1 MYRLLTRQTYE
12 YEMFER
18 ASRKLAIETVVLNH
32 EKMLKN
38 ATAEAS
44 ETPTEANETP
54 TEANET
60 LTEAN
65 ETPAVDH
72 ETVNETATADNET
85 PITNSE
91 TPAGENA
98 ETRALP
104 EESSIAEC
112 QLNDT
117 LTEDQESV
125 STKQGSGNQLE
136 DLPDG
141 EWVLSEEKK
150 ESDEEYVMEEEE
162 DSVLTKNTEEPSI
175 ATEKSERILDY
186 GIPAVPVI
194 PEKKRRGRKPTKK
207 RTIEDELNP
216 LKRSKNEVE
225 EMLRRGLFDCLMS
238 NSNENGIDFFEADI
252 DTILKKNLKPV
263 GEVRCCEG

>member
-38 ATAEAS
+38 VTA
-44 ETPTEANETP
+44 EANETP

-60 LTEAN
+60 PADDNETAN
-65 ETPAVDH
+65 ETV
-72 ETVNETATADNET
+72 TADNET

-98 ETRALP
+98 ETRTLP
-104 EESSIAEC
+104 EESSMAEC

-141 EWVLSEEKK
+141 EWVLSEEKE
-150 ESDEEYVMEEEE
+150 ESDEEFVMEEEE

-263 GEVRCCEG
+263 GEVRWGQD

>member
-38 ATAEAS
+38 VTA
-44 ETPTEANETP
+44 
-54 TEANET
+54 
-60 LTEAN
+60 EAN
-65 ETPAVDH
+65 ETPADEAN
-72 ETVNETATADNET
+72 ETVTTNNETVTADNET
-85 PITNSE
+85 PITTSETPITTSE

-98 ETRALP
+98 ETRTLP
-104 EESSIAEC
+104 EESSMAEC

-141 EWVLSEEKK
+141 EWVLSEEKE
-150 ESDEEYVMEEEE
+150 ESDEEFVMEEE

-263 GEVRCCEG
+263 GEVRWGQD

>member
-38 ATAEAS
+38 VTAEAN

-60 LTEAN
+60 
-65 ETPAVDH
+65 PAD
-72 ETVNETATADNET
+72 DNET
-85 PITNSE
+85 PITTSE

-98 ETRALP
+98 ETRTLP
-104 EESSIAEC
+104 EESSMAEC

-141 EWVLSEEKK
+141 EWVLSEEKE
-150 ESDEEYVMEEEE
+150 ESDEEFVMEEE

-263 GEVRCCEG
+263 GEVRWGQG

>member
-1 MYRLLTRQTYE
+1 MSVYRLLTRQTYE

-32 EKMLKN
+32 EKMLKSV
-38 ATAEAS
+38 TAEAN

-60 LTEAN
+60 
-65 ETPAVDH
+65 V
-72 ETVNETATADNET
+72 TVDNET
-85 PITNSE
+85 PITTSE

-98 ETRALP
+98 ETRILP

-141 EWVLSEEKK
+141 EWVLSEEKE
-150 ESDEEYVMEEEE
+150 ESDEEFVMEEE

-175 ATEKSERILDY
+175 ATEKSERIMDY

-263 GEVRCCEG
+263 GEVRWGQG

>member
-38 ATAEAS
+38 VTAEAN

-60 LTEAN
+60 PADDN
-65 ETPAVDH
+65 ETIT
-72 ETVNETATADNET
+72 ETVTADNET
-85 PITNSE
+85 PITTSE

-98 ETRALP
+98 ETRTLP
-104 EESSIAEC
+104 EESSMAEC

-141 EWVLSEEKK
+141 EWVLSEEKE
-150 ESDEEYVMEEEE
+150 ESDEEFVMEEE

-263 GEVRCCEG
+263 GEVRWGQG

>member
-38 ATAEAS
+38 VTA
-44 ETPTEANETP
+44 EANETP
-54 TEANET
+54 TDEANET
-60 LTEAN
+60 VTTNN
-65 ETPAVDH
+65 ETV
-72 ETVNETATADNET
+72 TADNET
-85 PITNSE
+85 PITTSETPITTSE

-98 ETRALP
+98 ETRTLP
-104 EESSIAEC
+104 EESSMAEC

-141 EWVLSEEKK
+141 EWVLSEEKE
-150 ESDEEYVMEEEE
+150 ESDEEFVMEEE

-263 GEVRCCEG
+263 GEVRWGQD

>member
-32 EKMLKN
+32 EKMLRN
-38 ATAEAS
+38 VTA
-44 ETPTEANETP
+44 EANETP

-60 LTEAN
+60 PADDNETAN
-65 ETPAVDH
+65 ETV
-72 ETVNETATADNET
+72 TADNET

-98 ETRALP
+98 ETRTLP
-104 EESSIAEC
+104 EESSMAEC

-141 EWVLSEEKK
+141 EWVLSEEKE
-150 ESDEEYVMEEEE
+150 ESDEEFVMEEEE

-263 GEVRCCEG
+263 GEVRWGQD

>member
-38 ATAEAS
+38 VTVEVN
-44 ETPTEANETP
+44 ETPADDKETVNEANETP
-54 TEANET
+54 TEANEMVT
-60 LTEAN
+60 
-65 ETPAVDH
+65 
-72 ETVNETATADNET
+72 ETVTADNET
-85 PITNSE
+85 PITTSE

-98 ETRALP
+98 ETRTLP

-136 DLPDG
+136 DLP
-141 EWVLSEEKK
+141 
-150 ESDEEYVMEEEE
+150 
-162 DSVLTKNTEEPSI
+162 
-175 ATEKSERILDY
+175 
-186 GIPAVPVI
+186 AVPAAVLLPI
-194 PEKKRRGRKPTKK
+194 PLYCRYNAHNTPDRPIREPD
-207 RTIEDELNP
+207 ISPNIFLP
-216 LKRSKNEVE
+216 V
-225 EMLRRGLFDCLMS
+225 FDAFPISCS
-238 NSNENGIDFFEADI
+238 HS
-252 DTILKKNLKPV
+252 
-263 GEVRCCEG
+263 

>member
-1 MYRLLTRQTYE
+1 MSVYRLLTRQTYE

-38 ATAEAS
+38 VTA
-44 ETPTEANETP
+44 EANETP

-60 LTEAN
+60 
-65 ETPAVDH
+65 PADD
-72 ETVNETATADNET
+72 NETATETVTADNET
-85 PITNSE
+85 PITTSE

-98 ETRALP
+98 ETRTLP
-104 EESSIAEC
+104 EESSMAEC

-141 EWVLSEEKK
+141 EWVLSEEKE
-150 ESDEEYVMEEEE
+150 ESDEEFVMEEEE

-263 GEVRCCEG
+263 GEVRWGQG